1 MMVFSLEIFPYFVHT
16 FSDIYTR
23 KYPELPVE
31 QYNIP
36 LTVNLLSTPFL

>member
-1 MMVFSLEIFPYFVHT
+1 MVFSLEIFPYFVHK

-31 QYNIP
+31 K
-36 LTVNLLSTPFL
+36 